1 MCYHIAMEE
10 MKPQVVEQ
18 YSTLIASVAN
28 ESFRKV
34 EGVTRLD
41 GAAKYRFGIKTLKN
55 TNCHVYI
62 VGTDEV
68 IIDIFVNVDYGYS
81 IPETV
86 CQLQETIKNDV
97 EEATRFRV
105 KKVNVTVDN
114 INL

>member
-1 MCYHIAMEE
+1 MCYHIAVEE
-10 MKPQVVEQ
+10 ITPRFVEHF
-18 YSTLIASVAN
+18 STLSAPVAD
-28 ESFRKV
+28 ESSRRV
-34 EGVTRLD
+34 EGYTRLD

-97 EEATRFRV
+97 EEATKFRV

>member
-1 MCYHIAMEE
+1 MWYHIGMEE

-18 YSTLIASVAN
+18 YTTLIASVAN
-28 ESFRKV
+28 EAFRKV
-34 EGVTRLD
+34 EGVTREE
-41 GAAKYRFGIKTLKN
+41 GAQKYRFGLKKLKN

-81 IPETV
+81 IPETI

-97 EEATRFRV
+97 EDATKFRV
-105 KKVNVTVDN
+105 RKVNVTVDN